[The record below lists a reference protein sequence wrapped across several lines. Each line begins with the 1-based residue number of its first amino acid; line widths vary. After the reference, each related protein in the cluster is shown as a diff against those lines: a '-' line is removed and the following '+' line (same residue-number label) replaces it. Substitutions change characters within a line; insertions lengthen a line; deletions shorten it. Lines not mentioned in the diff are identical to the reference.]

1 MCTLG
6 QGTADPP
13 SHRVSANQ
21 RLRYIFV
28 SAIANIVVSV
38 FVYATVLVILFAAED
53 QQMIGNVSKYYCLL
67 DPSYYIIKGY

>member
-38 FVYATVLVILFAAED
+38 FVYATVLVILFADE
-53 QQMIGNVSKYYCLL
+53 L
-67 DPSYYIIKGY
+67 SYSHRVHAIERLCYMFV